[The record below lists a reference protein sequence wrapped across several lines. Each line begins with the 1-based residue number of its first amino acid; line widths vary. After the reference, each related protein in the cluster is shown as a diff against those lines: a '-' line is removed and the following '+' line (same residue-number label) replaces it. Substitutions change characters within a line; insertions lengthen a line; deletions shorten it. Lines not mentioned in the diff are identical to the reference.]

1 MHQAIY
7 VCMYVVADT
16 TRLTCCYFIPIP
28 PFLYCL
34 DTKSVLT
41 AFSYVEKAIP
51 LIEHSMFT
59 VSTN

>member
-1 MHQAIY
+1 
-7 VCMYVVADT
+7 MYVVADT

-34 DTKSVLT
+34 ETKSALT
-41 AFSYVEKAIP
+41 AFSYVEEAIP
-51 LIEHSMFT
+51 LTEHSMFT